1 MAEDD
6 CRIVA
11 YESRGWVASGISG
24 AVKLEPSDEGACAP
38 ALADDPRPVL
48 LSYISLRMQLC
59 DVHTISGSRDAQI
72 ECARVLAQLA
82 FDAGMFS
89 LSTRLQH
96 WAYTLAS
103 QRVAM

>member
-1 MAEDD
+1 
-6 CRIVA
+6 
-11 YESRGWVASGISG
+11 
-24 AVKLEPSDEGACAP
+24 
-38 ALADDPRPVL
+38 VL

-89 LSTRLQH
+89 LSSRLQR

-103 QRVAM
+103 QKAAGV